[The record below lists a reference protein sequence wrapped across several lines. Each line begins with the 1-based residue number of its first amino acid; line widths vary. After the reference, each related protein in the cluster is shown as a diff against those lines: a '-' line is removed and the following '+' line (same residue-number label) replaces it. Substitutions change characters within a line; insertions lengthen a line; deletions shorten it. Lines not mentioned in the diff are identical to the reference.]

1 MVCKKRKS
9 KSARHVSGRIARR
22 LHCPHVAQRERGPFR
37 LLLGFVSRFY
47 LTHEMAETAGE
58 NKVISHCGFD
68 LYPAGPAGERHLKVG
83 LGDLRK
89 RERERQRA
97 QEDYSISGAA
107 EHRHRLARAP
117 PATSTRVGPGA
128 PGLSLPSRLR
138 RGRGPGCAPPRSLPA
153 AALGPR
159 WGPRPCSAS
168 RGYSAGCFCAVPT
181 GRFRAPESSTYLS
194 RGARTAA
201 PPHQLTFRL
210 CPQTRDAALPAAPA
224 WFLLHVEIQTRIPR
238 SHADFGVFLTAWRA
252 PTQLSVP

>member
-22 LHCPHVAQRERGPFR
+22 LHCPHVAQRERRPFR

-58 NKVISHCGFD
+58 NKEDCLPSPEPNLELWVIR
-68 LYPAGPAGERHLKVG
+68 AAGERHLKVG

-107 EHRHRLARAP
+107 EHRHRPERAP
-117 PATSTRVGPGA
+117 PATSTPVGPGA

-138 RGRGPGCAPPRSLPA
+138 RGRGPGSARPRAPSPPQLSDPGGAPGPAVLPA
-153 AALGPR
+153 ATVLGA
-159 WGPRPCSAS
+159 SAPS
-168 RGYSAGCFCAVPT
+168 PQDASAPQNLPPT
-181 GRFRAPESSTYLS
+181 FP
-194 RGARTAA
+194 GARVPRLPRISLPSDSARRPAT
-201 PPHQLTFRL
+201 PPL
-210 CPQTRDAALPAAPA
+210 LP
-224 WFLLHVEIQTRIPR
+224 HPR
-238 SHADFGVFLTAWRA
+238 GFSCM
-252 PTQLSVP
+252 